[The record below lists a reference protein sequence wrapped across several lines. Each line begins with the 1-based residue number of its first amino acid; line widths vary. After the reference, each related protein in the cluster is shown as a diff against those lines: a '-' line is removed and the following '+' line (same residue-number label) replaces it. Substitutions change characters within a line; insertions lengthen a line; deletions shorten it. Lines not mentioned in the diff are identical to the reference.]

1 MITTKTVKIE
11 IPENLSGC
19 YIEEQLKLK
28 GYDVLRWA
36 ITGYEENNYILDVAV
51 VEE

>member
-1 MITTKTVKIE
+1 MITTKTVKIKISE
-11 IPENLSGC
+11 DVSSK

-36 ITGYEENNYILDVAV
+36 ITGYEDCNYILDIAV

>member
-11 IPENLSGC
+11 IPEEVSSK
-19 YIEEQLKLK
+19 YVDEQLKSM

-36 ITGYEENNYILDVAV
+36 ITGYEENNYILDIAI
-51 VEE
+51 VE